1 MSKITLTTPRQT
13 VVAVLAGALMML
25 GGLAIY
31 DRLSAYPPVVPWT
44 VPAALAVVSVAGI
57 IYALLIPKRLEE
69 RKLGSQ
75 EAMVA
80 LITGKAMVL
89 SGAALAGANTVYVM
103 KFVSAIEAETPM
115 QRVLHGSGTLVA
127 SILLAVAGS
136 MIEHRLRIQEPPEEQ
151 SGDHADASVA

>member
-1 MSKITLTTPRQT
+1 MNKITLTTPRQT
-13 VVAVLAGALMML
+13 VVAVLAGALLMW

-31 DRLSAYPPVVPWT
+31 DHISAFPPVVPWT
-44 VPAALAVVSVAGI
+44 VPVALAVVSVAGI
-57 IYALLIPKRLEE
+57 IYALRIPKRLEE

-103 KFVSAIEAETPM
+103 KFVSALEAETPQ
-115 QRVLHGSGTLVA
+115 QRVLHGGGTLVA
-127 SILLAVAGS
+127 SILLAVAGT
-136 MIEHRLRIQEPPEEQ
+136 MIEHRLRIQDPPDERP
-151 SGDHADASVA
+151 GDPADAGVA